1 MAIPGFD
8 LGPSDAKEAG
18 EGATVH
24 EGRLIATVVGRIEE
38 TENVVSVLSM
48 NPITRPKKDD
58 IVIGEVVKLNE
69 KNGEIRL
76 IGIEGTPRQDFLP
89 QDLHAQFFITDLCEK
104 YFHNMSDGVKVR
116 DIVRAKVTEDALVIK
131 VEMKSADELGVLW
144 ALCPSCGMTLQ
155 TQKSQDWNMVCT
167 ACKRTSFRAIADD
180 YGNGENLATLNNAG
194 KRWGKE
200 AETLFSKGASGRS
213 TIIAAD
219 VREDGRE
226 RTFFR
231 FEGDQGGRSSRQKA
245 PKGCRLFVGGLP
257 RSIDTEKLQSIFAPH
272 GDITDAIVI
281 TDPAGVSKGFGF
293 VTYEKKEQAEAA
305 IKALDQSSLEG
316 RKIGVRDA
324 DDSSKGKSS
333 SRPRGSRF
341 YTGNLSFKSTE
352 EDLKTLFSSYGT
364 VSRVDYPKDPSGHA
378 KGFAFVT
385 MEGDVDKD
393 KIIAEL
399 HQKEFMGRKIKVDK
413 AQSSTRSRNRGN
425 NDQSSKKSARELRA
439 IREENAS
446 PKKRQKR

>member
-24 EGRLIATVVGRIEE
+24 EGHLIATVVGRIEE
-38 TENVVSVLSM
+38 TENLVSVLSM
-48 NPITRPKKDD
+48 NPITRLKDD

-89 QDLHAQFFITDLCEK
+89 QDLHAQFFITDALRK

-226 RTFFR
+226 RTF
-231 FEGDQGGRSSRQKA
+231 S
-245 PKGCRLFVGGLP
+245 
-257 RSIDTEKLQSIFAPH
+257 
-272 GDITDAIVI
+272 
-281 TDPAGVSKGFGF
+281 
-293 VTYEKKEQAEAA
+293 
-305 IKALDQSSLEG
+305 
-316 RKIGVRDA
+316 
-324 DDSSKGKSS
+324 
-333 SRPRGSRF
+333 
-341 YTGNLSFKSTE
+341 
-352 EDLKTLFSSYGT
+352 DLKVTKEVALQDKKHRKDVAYSSAAFLALLI
-364 VSRVDYPKDPSGHA
+364 PKNYNQ
-378 KGFAFVT
+378 FLLR
-385 MEGDVDKD
+385 ME
-393 KIIAEL
+393 IL
-399 HQKEFMGRKIKVDK
+399 PMR
-413 AQSSTRSRNRGN
+413 
-425 NDQSSKKSARELRA
+425 L
-439 IREENAS
+439 
-446 PKKRQKR
+446 

>member
-116 DIVRAKVTEDALVIK
+116 DIVRAKVTEDAQVIK
-131 VEMKSADELGVLW
+131 VEMKSAEELGVLW

-180 YGNGENLATLNNAG
+180 YGNGENLSTLNNAG

-257 RSIDTEKLQSIFAPH
+257 RSI
-272 GDITDAIVI
+272 
-281 TDPAGVSKGFGF
+281 
-293 VTYEKKEQAEAA
+293 
-305 IKALDQSSLEG
+305 
-316 RKIGVRDA
+316 
-324 DDSSKGKSS
+324 
-333 SRPRGSRF
+333 
-341 YTGNLSFKSTE
+341 
-352 EDLKTLFSSYGT
+352 
-364 VSRVDYPKDPSGHA
+364 
-378 KGFAFVT
+378 
-385 MEGDVDKD
+385 
-393 KIIAEL
+393 
-399 HQKEFMGRKIKVDK
+399 
-413 AQSSTRSRNRGN
+413 
-425 NDQSSKKSARELRA
+425 
-439 IREENAS
+439 
-446 PKKRQKR
+446 